1 MESLLG
7 TFLAAGA
14 AGGIAY
20 LILHG
25 IRALFGDES
34 GPHDPNGLN
43 STDQDGR
50 KSGYW
55 SDRRWGGIEV
65 RAKNLRPIQALDG
78 VLAQT
83 WEGALALLSREL
95 GIETVDLTLDQQVRF
110 THGIIH
116 AILTLLPDRD
126 LPVMAPNPFSS
137 R

>member
-1 MESLLG
+1 MS
-7 TFLAAGA
+7 GA
-14 AGGIAY
+14 ASPARR
-20 LILHG
+20 
-25 IRALFGDES
+25 RASSALR
-34 GPHDPNGLN
+34 
-43 STDQDGR
+43 GR
-50 KSGYW
+50 EW
-55 SDRRWGGIEV
+55 EPTLAEW

-83 WEGALALLSREL
+83 WEGTLALLGREL

-126 LPVMAPNPFSS
+126 LPVMAPNYFSS